1 MTPSLNINFANEP
14 SLNITLKISRQEIFV
29 RRQETLS
36 LPAQPTGPGPDR
48 GRGRQAHSASRW
60 ANYPALGRRLL
71 FSDLICY

>member
-14 SLNITLKISRQEIFV
+14 SLNITLKISSQEIFV

-48 GRGRQAHSASRW
+48 GRGRQAHSASRS
-60 ANYPALGRRLL
+60 ANYDGHGQKA
-71 FSDLICY
+71 FIF